1 MKILVL
7 SLGDGPREQNL
18 SWRLAFRRFTKK
30 CTRGGVGG
38 GGRRERKE
46 RKGKGR
52 EVQSCLES
60 GEAKAYVSQHRSIIG
75 SKQPQEAD
83 DPR

>member
-7 SLGDGPREQNL
+7 SLGDGPRKQNL

-30 CTRGGVGG
+30 CTWGG
-38 GGRRERKE
+38 GGGEGKRKE
-46 RKGKGR
+46 RKGNGR

-60 GEAKAYVSQHRSIIG
+60 GEAKAYVSRHQSIVG

-83 DPR
+83 DPG